1 MWARLHLFAT
11 SLYGHL
17 STVSLC
23 RILPPHHAAAARRAF
38 PLAAGGTGHAPSGSR
53 AACRTPACAGCA
65 SLLHWLRAGKLGR
78 ATNLRLLR
86 LARVP
91 HQLAQPSRKP
101 HTLQSARPL
110 FTIGPTLVPW
120 PLALGRAGIRQ
131 PGGSA
136 ACACCLALPHTATAQ
151 HGYRACHAPRAI
163 GNFAQRFLRQPCVG
177 TSRLLGRKAAALLLA
192 SVQPAATALLL
203 PIDLRLLITSPRR

>member
-101 HTLQSARPL
+101 HTLQSVRPL
-110 FTIGPTLVPW
+110 FTIGPTFVPW
-120 PLALGRAGIRQ
+120 PRRHPPAWRVCGMRWLLGFAAHCHGAARLPCLPRAARHRQLCPAFFAPSLRGRKQATRAQSRRRCTPLASIL
-131 PGGSA
+131 
-136 ACACCLALPHTATAQ
+136 ACA
-151 HGYRACHAPRAI
+151 
-163 GNFAQRFLRQPCVG
+163 
-177 TSRLLGRKAAALLLA
+177 
-192 SVQPAATALLL
+192 
-203 PIDLRLLITSPRR
+203 D